1 MKNKKDNKFTHNA
14 VVRIANAF
22 ANDNGINSIIDPTSK
37 PHEKDAQFAALM
49 EKAAELNTN
58 YVMTE
63 FHNAIRAQIYNDLV
77 DEHLVESSFGFWG
90 GAESGDEYIYEDTI
104 IGTQRTGNPATDM
117 LNVSPEPVNEVQVFE
132 FTENFGVDIKENIQI
147 QKWATIRGFEKWLN
161 QRYRKLKTAIDKY
174 THNQILAAI
183 NNYTGY
189 SEVLVD
195 PTDLTDDQ
203 KAKALEKAMGMEITT
218 FANQYT
224 NDRNN
229 LEFDNVIDPK
239 NIGAIFSTKSKVNRT
254 VDYLRNLQTTGEGS
268 DRDWG
273 LGHVISKPL
282 TDEESVILLPRE
294 KFIWGQENIHGN
306 TEVGVSGIAIS
317 TEITFFGTL
326 FMESAPAV
334 RITVST
340 PEARLES
347 LKAEKVQNIALAE
360 ARIANLNLPDV
371 SERLGKATHKL
382 MLSQAEEFLEYAQA
396 LNPEAVIAKSKT
408 IKFNADDLIS
418 KVKIVADVKESN
430 LEEKDAEEIA
440 ALREMIA
447 KQEQEIIQAKADA
460 TNREIETNRLK
471 EEQKAIVKQLKDLKG
486 GK

>member
-1 MKNKKDNKFTHNA
+1 MSRKDTTFSHNA
-14 VVRIANAF
+14 AVRIANAF
-22 ANDNGINSIIDPTSK
+22 ANDNGIKSIIDPTKSLS
-37 PHEKDAQFAALM
+37 EKDQQFKDIM
-49 EKAAELNTN
+49 TKAAQLDTN
-58 YVMTE
+58 YVMTNLN
-63 FHNAIRAQIYNDLV
+63 NAIRAQIYNDLV
-77 DEHLVESSFGFWG
+77 DEHLVENSFGFWG
-90 GAESGDEYIYEDTI
+90 GAESGDEIIYEDTI
-104 IGTQRTGNPATDM
+104 TGTQRTGNPSTDM

-147 QKWATIRGFEKWLN
+147 QKWATIRGFERWLN
-161 QRYRKLKTAIDKY
+161 ERYRKLKTAIDKY

-189 SEVLVD
+189 YEVLVD

-203 KAKALEKAMGMEITT
+203 KAKALEKAIGMETIT

-294 KFIWGQENIHGN
+294 KFIWGQENIYGN
-306 TEVGVSGIAIS
+306 TEVGVSGITIS
-317 TEITFFGTL
+317 TEITFFGAL

-334 RITVST
+334 RITVAT
-340 PEARLES
+340 PETRLES
-347 LKAEKVQNIALAE
+347 LKAEKAKNIALAE
-360 ARIANLNLPDV
+360 KRIKNLNESDV
-371 SERLGKATHKL
+371 ATRLGKATHKL
-382 MLSQAEEFLEYAQA
+382 MLSQAEEFLEYAKS
-396 LNPEAVIAKSKT
+396 LNPEKVIAKSKV
-408 IKFNADDLIS
+408 IKFNSDDLIS
-418 KVKIVADVKESN
+418 KVKIIADVKESN
-430 LEEKDAEEIA
+430 LEEKDAKEIA
-440 ALREMIA
+440 ALKEMIA

-460 TNREIETNRLK
+460 TNKEIETKRLK
-471 EEQKAIVKQLKDLKG
+471 EEQLAIKKQLKDLKG
-486 GK
+486 GN